1 MNIVNS
7 FPNSKFV
14 KEIVQLTK
22 MVIEFL
28 KTMIHT

>member
-1 MNIVNS
+1 MDTVNS
-7 FPNSKFV
+7 FPNSKIV

-22 MVIEFL
+22 AVIDFL